1 MMDYGIPIDMV
12 GGTSIGSFVGALWAE
27 ERSPEAV
34 ADRAK
39 KWCDVMG
46 SLWKKI
52 VDLTYPITSM
62 FTGEIRMEH
71 YESKE
76 TMYLDLTYNQFSRS
90 YISNL
95 SLMNCLYV
103 YP

>member
-1 MMDYGIPIDMV
+1 MTDYGIPIDMV

-52 VDLTYPITSM
+52 LDLTYPITSM
-62 FTGEIRMEH
+62 FTGECGINDWIIE
-71 YESKE
+71 
-76 TMYLDLTYNQFSRS
+76 
-90 YISNL
+90 
-95 SLMNCLYV
+95 
-103 YP
+103 PG

>member
-1 MMDYGIPIDMV
+1 MTDYGIPVDMV

-46 SLWKKI
+46 SLWQKI
-52 VDLTYPITSM
+52 LDLTYPITSM
-62 FTGEIRMEH
+62 FTGKR
-71 YESKE
+71 
-76 TMYLDLTYNQFSRS
+76 RRR
-90 YISNL
+90 L
-95 SLMNCLYV
+95 SGFAR
-103 YP
+103 